1 MKGEFLKI
9 ARKKSLVKYNIFNSQ
24 IINEFLKIILAD
36 WKSVGDT
43 F

>member
-1 MKGEFLKI
+1 MKREFLKI
-9 ARKKSLVKYNIFNSQ
+9 SRKKSLVKYNIFNSK
-24 IINEFLKIILAD
+24 IINEFLSITFAS